1 MLGRIRQQ
9 AHARKQAEQ
18 ASENLRKRV
27 KKQLSDDAAR
37 SSGSSNSTPVSTP
50 TGLDLAAG
58 PKWPGPGEVSDQ
70 ESNENLLSNNLETF
84 TGEINE
90 MTGEAEFAVED
101 PGNLLRSRDCRQDIT
116 NCKSKVGLPK
126 SRHGPYARPRKLSS
140 GISSIQDQEEQKI
153 SPVSEVRELVSC
165 SAKQTEV

>member
-37 SSGSSNSTPVSTP
+37 SSAGSSNSTPVSTP

-58 PKWPGPGEVSDQ
+58 PKWPGCEVSDQ
-70 ESNENLLSNNLETF
+70 DSNKNPLSNNLETF
-84 TGEINE
+84 TREI
-90 MTGEAEFAVED
+90 TG
-101 PGNLLRSRDCRQDIT
+101 G
-116 NCKSKVGLPK
+116 
-126 SRHGPYARPRKLSS
+126 
-140 GISSIQDQEEQKI
+140 QE
-153 SPVSEVRELVSC
+153 
-165 SAKQTEV
+165 